1 MFLCLL
7 LLIRK
12 LIGLV
17 FFVLNLSV
25 GVLVAVDVNL
35 VEPFADL
42 FDLLVQPLL
51 PAESVNQV
59 LEQVSVPQVEGC
71 LGHFVLDH
79 L

>member
-35 VEPFADL
+35 VEPFAGL